1 MRQVENEP
9 KGDRMTAIS
18 AQKSLRQVQRK
29 RKEQKKNF
37 VKTRNRKL
45 KAFNEFIEPIAQV
58 ASC

>member
-29 RKEQKKNF
+29 GKEQK
-37 VKTRNRKL
+37 KTRNRKL

>member
-18 AQKSLRQVQRK
+18 AQKSLRQVQK
-29 RKEQKKNF
+29 KGKEQKKNF

-58 ASC
+58 ASF